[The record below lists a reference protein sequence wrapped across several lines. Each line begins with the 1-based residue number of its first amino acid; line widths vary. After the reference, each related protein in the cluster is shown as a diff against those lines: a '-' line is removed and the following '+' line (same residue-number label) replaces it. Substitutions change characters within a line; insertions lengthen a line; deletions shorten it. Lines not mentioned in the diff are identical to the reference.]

1 MKKLLTI
8 GLASAVLFSFSD
20 CQSKK
25 KTDNTPA
32 LVLLALAA
40 SNSCRTYV
48 TESSSKITQSGTTST
63 TTDTCTYSNLTYSC
77 TSKTSAG
84 STSTTSYTY
93 GSNADFVAE
102 GKIMGLVKAKSA
114 SLPTIGTVT
123 YTYDSTGKLTSSVS
137 SLGTT
142 TYSGHDASGRY
153 TSSVLSGSTLTFA
166 YSDTAKTVTM
176 SGSSLAGTFTITST
190 YDSNNSLTKSVS
202 AVGGVATS
210 TTEITISKTAQ
221 QCQ

>member
-1 MKKLLTI
+1 MKKLFTI
-8 GLASAVLFSFSD
+8 GLAAAVFFSFAD

-77 TSKTSAG
+77 TSKNSAG
-84 STSTTSYTY
+84 STSTTSFTY

-102 GKIMGLVKAKSA
+102 GKIMGLTKAKSA
-114 SLPTIGTVT
+114 SLPSIGSIT
-123 YTYDSTGKLTSSVS
+123 YTYDSTGRLTSSS
-137 SLGTT
+137 SVLGTT

-166 YSDTAKTVTM
+166 YNDSTKTTTM
-176 SGSSLAGTFTITST
+176 SGTSVGGAFTITTT
-190 YDSNNSLTKSVS
+190 YDSNNNTLKSVS
-202 AVGGVATS
+202 TVGGVATS
-210 TTEITISKTAQ
+210 TTEYTISKVA
-221 QCQ
+221 